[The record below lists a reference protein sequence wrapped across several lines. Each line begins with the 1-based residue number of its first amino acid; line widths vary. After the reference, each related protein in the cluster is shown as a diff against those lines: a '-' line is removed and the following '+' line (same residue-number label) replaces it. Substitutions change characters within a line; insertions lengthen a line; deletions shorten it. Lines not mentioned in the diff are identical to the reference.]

1 MQTAVPLG
9 VGSMAAIIGLE
20 LPVVSEVCEE
30 AAQGEVCQAA
40 NINSPK
46 QIVISGHA
54 TAVARAVA
62 LIEQKYTA
70 KVVPAASER
79 PIPLRAHASGRRR
92 A

>member
-46 QIVISGHA
+46 QIV
-54 TAVARAVA
+54 
-62 LIEQKYTA
+62 L
-70 KVVPAASER
+70 
-79 PIPLRAHASGRRR
+79 
-92 A
+92 